1 MEPSRPRDETEPER
15 LDGGAAP
22 ERGTD
27 GDAAGNR
34 VDGDAAPASGGRS
47 ARPRLDGT
55 GFDGTGFAASP
66 VAANPYRGTAPWQRE
81 GGGSWKRGLAGLG
94 AVLLTAGSIGAV
106 AWLAFRDGGG
116 GAEDA
121 ETVISEQCRVT
132 EAEDDGEAE
141 PMEPGTPAERSIA
154 TVQTNYGDVSVL
166 LWGDLAPCG
175 VEAFT
180 HLAQNGFYTS
190 HACDR
195 LTTQAVDPT
204 AILRC
209 GSPGFDPE
217 AEGSHGPGWRF
228 QAETGMAGNDVADV
242 LALITDDRGR
252 AGSAFA
258 LIRGAAVPTAGVSV
272 IGGIVDG
279 YEVLDQIA
287 ALTETVAYDGVPPVP
302 VEIWGVTVT
311 DLADLP
317 SGPDTVGE
325 STAPGTAAPS
335 GTGTT
340 APADATTTATAT
352 PSETPS

>member
-15 LDGGAAP
+15 LDGG
-22 ERGTD
+22 D
-27 GDAAGNR
+27 GSGSD
-34 VDGDAAPASGGRS
+34 DGPGGSGDGGGR
-47 ARPRLDGT
+47 RRGKRRRFDGGT
-55 GFDGTGFAASP
+55 GFEDSP

-81 GGGSWKRGLAGLG
+81 GAGSWKRGLAGLG
-94 AVLLTAGSIGAV
+94 AVLLTLGSIAAV

-116 GAEDA
+116 GAEDT
-121 ETVISEQCRVT
+121 ETVISEQCRIT
-132 EAEDDGEAE
+132 EADDAGEVD
-141 PMEPGTPAERSIA
+141 PMEPGTPADRSIA
-154 TVQTNYGDVSVL
+154 TVQTNYGDISVM

-180 HLAQNGFYTS
+180 HLARTGFYTS

-209 GSPGFDPE
+209 GRPGADPE
-217 AEGSHGPGWRF
+217 AEESYGPGWRF
-228 QAETGMAGNDVADV
+228 QAETAMAGNDVADV
-242 LALITDDRGR
+242 LALVTDDRGR

-287 ALTETVAYDGVPPVP
+287 ALSETVAYDGVPPVP
-302 VEIWGVTVT
+302 VEIWDVTVT
-311 DLADLP
+311 DLTELP

-325 STAPGTAAPS
+325 STAPAAGTTTAPPGTGATTPADGATTSAAPS
-335 GTGTT
+335 GR
-340 APADATTTATAT
+340 PSATD
-352 PSETPS
+352 S